1 MVTQPRFIFILV
13 GALALTACETLEGG
27 LERADNAFL
36 KRDPQALIDAGA
48 TRLNADQ
55 ARAHV
60 TGNTEFWDEGA
71 VYYIAD
77 GKLDLVW
84 HKVKSSGNWEI
95 SEDGNVCFTV
105 PTWSSCHHYLDL
117 DGTITTVVNGKT
129 NGVLQVEPGKH
140 APR

>member
-1 MVTQPRFIFILV
+1 MVTQSRSIFILV
-13 GALALTACETLEGG
+13 GALALTACESLESG
-27 LERADNAFL
+27 LKRADNAFL
-36 KRDPQALIDAGA
+36 KRDPQTLIDAGA
-48 TRLNADQ
+48 TRLNANQ

-77 GKLDLVW
+77 GQLEMVW
-84 HKVKSSGNWEI
+84 RKVKSSGNWEI

-105 PTWSSCHHYLDL
+105 PTWSRCHHYLDL